1 MIVFFL
7 NSWKITLQLKYS
19 ILWRVHL
26 FELSCYFII
35 TQFLPL
41 YFQWLYL
48 RGTKLHNFHNFLT
61 FSLYYMYY
69 NSISTHSM
77 FMSLKDLFKNISYI
91 AFEEKISKFRKKK
104 KYSHSCLYHNYH
116 ERVFLDFLRIRRT
129 PSPVSLSLPPPN
141 RFISTDLVPSLL
153 DLRVSVAADSP
164 FDRAS
169 I

>member
-1 MIVFFL
+1 MICDRANILDISRRIDHLFLFFFVLPFIVLVFCDSFFL

-35 TQFLPL
+35 TQFLLL

-104 KYSHSCLYHNYH
+104 
-116 ERVFLDFLRIRRT
+116 II
-129 PSPVSLSLPPPN
+129 SLL
-141 RFISTDLVPSLL
+141 FISQLSRT
-153 DLRVSVAADSP
+153 R
-164 FDRAS
+164 
-169 I
+169 